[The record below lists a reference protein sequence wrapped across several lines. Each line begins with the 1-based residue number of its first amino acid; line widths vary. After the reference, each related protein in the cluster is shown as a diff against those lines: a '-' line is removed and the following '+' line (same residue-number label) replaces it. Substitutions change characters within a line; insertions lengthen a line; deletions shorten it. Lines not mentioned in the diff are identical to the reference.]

1 MIWKNLNLTKI
12 KKIYKLIAAN
22 RYRFVSVAQRYTEDK
37 TTIDDVIQEQMLY
50 FMQMN
55 KQTLIDIYDKDGL
68 EGLVKYGAVAIHR
81 AITSKRSSYYYKY
94 RKYYTNLS
102 NAHYTFKPNYNKAIK
117 QSYEESLYSQ
127 AVYYPDEKEYKD
139 QLLEKVEKELGNM
152 YWYDK
157 KVFEVYYK
165 EGHTLDSLAKKTGIS
180 RNSLFSTLKKVRTKL
195 KEILDDDIFCNE

>member
-1 MIWKNLNLTKI
+1 MTKI
-12 KKIYKLIAAN
+12 KKIYQLIADN
-22 RYRFVSVAQRYTEDK
+22 RQRFVAVASRYTDDK
-37 TTIDDVIQEQMLY
+37 NIIDEVCQEQMLY

-81 AITSKRSSYYYKY
+81 AITSPRSTYFYKY
-94 RKYYTNLS
+94 RKYYTKIDG
-102 NAHYTFKPNYNKAIK
+102 HYTNFNDNRFCKDITQIPDVVC
-117 QSYEESLYSQ
+117 ESLYKKK
-127 AVYYPDEKEYKD
+127 VI
-139 QLLEKVEKELGNM
+139 EKVEREIENM

-157 KVFEVYYK
+157 KVFEVYYN

-180 RNSLFSTLKKVRTKL
+180 RNSLFTTLKKVRTKL

>member
-1 MIWKNLNLTKI
+1 MTKI
-12 KKIYKLIAAN
+12 EKIYKLIADN

-37 TTIDDVIQEQMLY
+37 TIIDDVIQEQMLY

-55 KQTLIDIYDKDGL
+55 KKVLIDIHDKDGL

-81 AITSKRSSYYYKY
+81 ALTSKRSSYYYKY

-102 NAHYTFKPNYNKAIK
+102 NVHYTFKENYNKDIK
-117 QSYEESLYSQ
+117 LSYEESIYS
-127 AVYYPDEKEYKD
+127 VPYPNEKEYKE
-139 QLLEKVEKELGNM
+139 QLLEKVEKELGKF

-195 KEILDDDIFCNE
+195 KKLLNDKIFCDE